1 MPLQP
6 EPPAADAETLA
17 LRALT
22 FLATDGERL
31 GRFLSLTGIGPAELR
46 RNAGERAMLAGV
58 LEYLLQDE
66 TLLLVFAAEAGVP
79 PDAIPA
85 AQRVLAGRHRG
96 DDG

>member
-6 EPPAADAETLA
+6 EAPDAETLA

-31 GRFLSLTGIGPAELR
+31 GRFLSLTGIGPDELR
-46 RNAGERAMLAGV
+46 RNAGERAMLAGL

-66 TLLLVFAAEAGVP
+66 TLLLVFATDVGVP
-79 PDAIPA
+79 PEAIPA
-85 AQRVLAGRHRG
+85 AHRVLAGRQQGH
-96 DDG
+96 DS